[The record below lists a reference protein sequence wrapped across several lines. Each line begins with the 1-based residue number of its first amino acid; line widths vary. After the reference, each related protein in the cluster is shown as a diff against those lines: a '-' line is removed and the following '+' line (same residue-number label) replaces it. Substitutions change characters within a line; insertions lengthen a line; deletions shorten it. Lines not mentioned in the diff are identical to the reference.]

1 MIEPNRLAERKR
13 MQFPEPRAVYIHVP
27 FCEHRCGYCDFT
39 VIAGRDDLADA
50 YLDALANE
58 MASLKTRRVVDTI
71 FVGGGTPTH
80 LSPRQ
85 LERLTRLIADWF
97 TLARAGEFSI
107 EANPDGLTSE
117 KVRVLADSGVNRIS
131 LGVQSFDSGVLRVL
145 ERAHTERDIEQAVAA
160 VRSRIENVALDL
172 IFGVP
177 GQTIEVW
184 QSTLVKALQ
193 PGPRHISTYGLTFEK
208 GTTFWSR
215 RQKGSLSQMNDQIER
230 EMYTLA
236 MDRLAAG
243 GFEHYEIS
251 NFAKPD
257 HRCRHNETY
266 WKALPY
272 FGFGPGAARYLAGRR
287 ETNHR
292 SVFTWLKR
300 IAAGQSPVADFEEL
314 SGEDRARESIMLG
327 LRTTAGVER
336 GEFKL
341 RHGCELDALIGQVL
355 RERVAAGH
363 MIDDGKSVR
372 LTREGRFFSDSI
384 VVEVL

>member
-1 MIEPNRLAERKR
+1 MIESNRFAERQP
-13 MQFPEPRAVYIHVP
+13 MHFPEPRAVYIHVP

-80 LSPRQ
+80 LSPKQ
-85 LERLTRLIADWF
+85 LERLIRLIADWF

-117 KVRVLADSGVNRIS
+117 KVRVLADGGVNRIS

-145 ERAHTERDIEQAVAA
+145 ERVHTERDIEQAVAA
-160 VRSRIENVALDL
+160 VKSRIENVALDL

-184 QSTLVKALQ
+184 KSTLEKALQ
-193 PGPRHISTYGLTFEK
+193 RGPRHISTYGLTFEK

-215 RQKGSLSQMNDQIER
+215 RQKGSLSQMDDQIER

-327 LRTTAGVER
+327 LRTTAGIER

-341 RHGCELDALIGQVL
+341 RHGFELDALIGQVL

-363 MIDDGKSVR
+363 MIDDGKRVR